1 MKNPIEIKKEKNN
14 ASENKEINFPPN
26 TFSSDIN
33 KLKESS
39 SEKENNII
47 KNKELMNKVITD
59 IQKETL
65 NNLIESNK

>member
-1 MKNPIEIKKEKNN
+1 M
-14 ASENKEINFPPN
+14 
-26 TFSSDIN
+26 D
-33 KLKESS
+33 KLKESL

-65 NNLIESNK
+65 NNLIESNN